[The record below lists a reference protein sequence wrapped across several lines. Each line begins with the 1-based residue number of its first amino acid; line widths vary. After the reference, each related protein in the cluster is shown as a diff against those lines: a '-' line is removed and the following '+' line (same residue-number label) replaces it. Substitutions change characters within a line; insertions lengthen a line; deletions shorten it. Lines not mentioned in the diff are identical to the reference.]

1 MAQRVKWHVALAT
14 LLGGAVLI
22 SCDAEGQKMQEIRFD
37 LGKNIVDTARASG
50 VPRFRTSNVNGSI
63 DYSVN
68 QISAEL
74 SARFARPGYEISAAP
89 IFSFRLSADHRNG
102 VSDIVEATTLQINTF
117 KSHDTAQA
125 FVEQL
130 LGQFAKGKW
139 KRYIWDSCPAV
150 TGRSALLDATGKL
163 DVGTVCSLDPSYKLK
178 RDEWLA
184 MMSVGKFYR
193 WVGDGVI
200 AELQVGYGDNPAT
213 GVMYQMFLGFE
224 LEDVQKKRNAQADA
238 DHIKEGEAKGWN
250 TAAKAVAGKKET
262 DAMNKLLEANA
273 IKRGD
278 QVVPR

>member
-1 MAQRVKWHVALAT
+1 MNRFVVLVILFGAAALI
-14 LLGGAVLI
+14 G
-22 SCDAEGQKMQEIRFD
+22 CKAEGQKMQEIKFD

-50 VPRFRTSNVNGSI
+50 VPKFEADNIAGLIS
-63 DYSVN
+63 YSVSP
-68 QISAEL
+68 IPAEIPTRYTR
-74 SARFARPGYEISAAP
+74 SGYEVSVAP
-89 IFSFRLSADHRNG
+89 LYAFTLNADRDKTPDDL
-102 VSDIVEATTLQINTF
+102 VYKTTLQINTF

-139 KRYIWDSCPAV
+139 KRYITDACPAV
-150 TGRSALLDATGKL
+150 TGRSSWLNAAGGLNIEG
-163 DVGTVCSLDPSYKLK
+163 VVCPDPAYKLT
-178 RDEWLA
+178 RSDWLTV
-184 MMSVGKFYR
+184 MRNGQRYR
-193 WVGDGVI
+193 WIGDGVI
-200 AELQVGYGDNPAT
+200 SELSVNFGDNPAT

>member
-1 MAQRVKWHVALAT
+1 MNRFAILAIFFGAAALIGCT
-14 LLGGAVLI
+14 
-22 SCDAEGQKMQEIRFD
+22 SEGQKMQEIKFE

-50 VPRFRTSNVNGSI
+50 VPKFEADNIAGLISYSI
-63 DYSVN
+63 SPIPAEIPARYTRSGFEVSV
-68 QISAEL
+68 
-74 SARFARPGYEISAAP
+74 AP
-89 IFSFRLSADHRNG
+89 LYAFTLKADRDQTPDDL
-102 VSDIVEATTLQINTF
+102 VYKTTLQIDTF

-139 KRYIWDSCPAV
+139 KRYIWESCPAV

-224 LEDVQKKRNAQADA
+224 LEDVQKKREAQAEA

>member
-1 MAQRVKWHVALAT
+1 
-14 LLGGAVLI
+14 
-22 SCDAEGQKMQEIRFD
+22 MQEIKFD

-50 VPRFRTSNVNGSI
+50 VPKFETDNIAGLISYAVT
-63 DYSVN
+63 
-68 QISAEL
+68 QIPAEIPARYTRPGFEVL
-74 SARFARPGYEISAAP
+74 VGPLFAFTLGADHSTTPNDLVESAR
-89 IFSFRLSADHRNG
+89 
-102 VSDIVEATTLQINTF
+102 LQINTF

>member
-1 MAQRVKWHVALAT
+1 
-14 LLGGAVLI
+14 
-22 SCDAEGQKMQEIRFD
+22 MQEIRFD

-50 VPRFRTSNVNGSI
+50 VPRFQTSNVNGSI

-74 SARFARPGYEISAAP
+74 PARFTRPGYEVSVAP
-89 IFSFRLSADHRNG
+89 VFSFRLSADHRNG
-102 VSDIVEATTLQINTF
+102 VSDVVEATTLQINTF

-139 KRYIWDSCPAV
+139 KRYIWESCPAV

-184 MMSVGKFYR
+184 MMNRGKFYR
-193 WVGDGVI
+193 WIGDGVI
-200 AELQVGYGDNPAT
+200 ATLQVGFGDDPPV
-213 GVMYQMFLGFE
+213 GVNYQMFLEFE
-224 LEDVQKKRNAQADA
+224 LADVQKKRNAQADA

-250 TAAKAVAGKKET
+250 TAAKAVAGEKET

>member
-74 SARFARPGYEISAAP
+74 AARFARPGYEISAAP

-102 VSDIVEATTLQINTF
+102 VSDIVEATTLQIDTF

-139 KRYIWDSCPAV
+139 KRYITDSCPAV
-150 TGRSALLDATGKL
+150 TGRSSWLNAGGGLNIEG
-163 DVGTVCSLDPSYKLK
+163 VVCADPAYKLT
-178 RDEWLA
+178 RDDWLIV
-184 MMSVGKFYR
+184 MRNGQRYR
-193 WVGDGVI
+193 WIGDGVI
-200 AELQVGYGDNPAT
+200 SELSVNFGDNPAT

>member
-1 MAQRVKWHVALAT
+1 MNRFAILAIFFGAAALIGCT
-14 LLGGAVLI
+14 
-22 SCDAEGQKMQEIRFD
+22 SEGQKMQEIKFE

-50 VPRFRTSNVNGSI
+50 VPKFETDNIAGLISYAVT
-63 DYSVN
+63 
-68 QISAEL
+68 QIPAEIP
-74 SARFARPGYEISAAP
+74 ARYTRPGYEVLVGPLFA
-89 IFSFRLSADHRNG
+89 FTLGADHSTTPN
-102 VSDIVEATTLQINTF
+102 DLVESARLQIDTF

-139 KRYIWDSCPAV
+139 KRYITDSCPAV
-150 TGRSALLDATGKL
+150 TGKSSWLNAGGGLNIEG
-163 DVGTVCSLDPSYKLK
+163 VVCPDPAYKLT
-178 RDEWLA
+178 RDDWLIV
-184 MMSVGKFYR
+184 MRNGQRYR
-193 WVGDGVI
+193 WIGDGVI
-200 AELQVGYGDNPAT
+200 SELSVNFGDNPAT

-224 LEDVQKKRNAQADA
+224 LEDVQKKREAQAEA